1 MYPIQQLCPTL
12 TSVCGRKKSSRCLD
26 SMTACWSFKKQAD
39 LFAHLFLKKKQTYEY
54 ASGSMLLTKVSIQEM
69 CTLLIGKQ
77 LSSLFKI
84 KLATTILFLV
94 VLGHYIYLMV
104 KMVWGHKLEA
114 HSTHISRFVQSL
126 ISR

>member
-1 MYPIQQLCPTL
+1 MLQGP
-12 TSVCGRKKSSRCLD
+12 
-26 SMTACWSFKKQAD
+26 
-39 LFAHLFLKKKQTYEY
+39 

-77 LSSLFKI
+77 LSSLREI

-104 KMVWGHKLEA
+104 KMV
-114 HSTHISRFVQSL
+114 
-126 ISR
+126 